1 MTKGAE
7 YLIRQALQEKQAYPA
22 ALQAI
27 YEQGVQPIARGIE
40 KVPSLL
46 QRLMQRFRGVPG
58 RGVAEAAQRKAMDAS
73 AVAGYMPRVQIRRP
87 MVGAGS

>member
-27 YEQGVQPIARGIE
+27 YEQGVQPVARGIE

-46 QRLMQRFRGVPG
+46 QRLMQRFRGSG
-58 RGVAEAAQRKAMDAS
+58 AGMAATAQRKALDAS